1 MAAHSTPI
9 KVPHLQQIY
18 ILALAENR
26 THPEQSAHILQ
37 LHRSHILNLSY
48 SAIVS

>member
-1 MAAHSTPI
+1 MVAHSTPI
-9 KVPHLQQIY
+9 KVSHLQQIY
-18 ILALAENR
+18 TLALVENR

-37 LHRSHILNLSY
+37 LHLSHILNLSY

>member
-37 LHRSHILNLSY
+37 FHRSHILNLSY